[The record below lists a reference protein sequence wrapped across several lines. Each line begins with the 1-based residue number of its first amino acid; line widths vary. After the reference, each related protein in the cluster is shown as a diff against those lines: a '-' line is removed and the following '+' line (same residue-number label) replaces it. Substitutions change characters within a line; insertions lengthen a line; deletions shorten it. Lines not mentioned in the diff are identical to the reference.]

1 MGGLD
6 FSALDW
12 VIELL
17 GIKDVETLIHDL
29 QQIQD
34 TL

>member
-12 VIELL
+12 VTEAL
-17 GIKDVETLIHDL
+17 GVLDVETLVYDL
-29 QQIQD
+29 KTIRDNQ
-34 TL
+34 